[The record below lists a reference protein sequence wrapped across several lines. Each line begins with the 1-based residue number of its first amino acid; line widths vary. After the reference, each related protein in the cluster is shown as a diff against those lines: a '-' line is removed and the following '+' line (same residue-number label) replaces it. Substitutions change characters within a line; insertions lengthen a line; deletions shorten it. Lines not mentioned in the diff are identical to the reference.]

1 MGAVDQGMSHVQD
14 RDSTSSTEPAKS
26 GSHARDIRFAGAV
39 SAGLVSAILVGG
51 ALLAPIAERSGD
63 SGARERGSEVLTLQL
78 PKAPRPDVGR
88 PGPDS
93 SGPQEPIPVPG
104 AGPLTF
110 GPVGGSGI
118 APVPLL
124 PGVSP
129 GGGGGAGGGDR
140 TRASVVAGGAGAIS
154 DAVVHQLGADADED
168 GIPDQHWRAYEMDP
182 LTSGELDLD
191 RDGIKNG
198 DELRIRTAPNSSHT
212 NAGVSDGDLDFDR
225 DGLRNGI
232 EARAGTKPWSADSNN
247 DGTIDS
253 KDDFD
258 GDGLTNKTEQE
269 VGSNP
274 AVRDSN
280 GDGVADGD
288 DDTDGDGVPNKEEQ
302 DVGSSPVSGDSNGDG
317 VADGQDDSDGDGYSN
332 ADDAAAGS
340 DPNSAASTP

>member
-39 SAGLVSAILVGG
+39 SAGLVSAILVSG

-63 SGARERGSEVLTLQL
+63 SGARERGGEVLTLQL

-93 SGPQEPIPVPG
+93 SGPREPTPVPG

-110 GPVGGSGI
+110 RPVGGSGA

-124 PGVSP
+124 PGVAL
-129 GGGGGAGGGDR
+129 GGGGAAGGGDR
-140 TRASVVAGGAGAIS
+140 TRESGVAGGAGAIA
-154 DAVVHQLGADADED
+154 DAVVNQLGADANED
-168 GIPDQHWRAYEMDP
+168 GIPDQRWRAYAMDP

-191 RDGIKNG
+191 GDGIKNG
-198 DELRIRTAPNSSHT
+198 DELHIRTAPNSSHT

-232 EARAGTKPWSADSNN
+232 EAKAGTKPWSADSNN
-247 DGTIDS
+247 DGTTDS
-253 KDDFD
+253 KDDFDRDGLMNKTEQDAGTALDNPDSNGDGVGDAQDDVD
-258 GDGLTNKTEQE
+258 GDGLTNKTEQDI
-269 VGSNP
+269 GSNP
-274 AVRDSN
+274 ALADSN

-288 DDTDGDGVPNKEEQ
+288 DD
-302 DVGSSPVSGDSNGDG
+302 S
-317 VADGQDDSDGDGYSN
+317 
-332 ADDAAAGS
+332 
-340 DPNSAASTP
+340 